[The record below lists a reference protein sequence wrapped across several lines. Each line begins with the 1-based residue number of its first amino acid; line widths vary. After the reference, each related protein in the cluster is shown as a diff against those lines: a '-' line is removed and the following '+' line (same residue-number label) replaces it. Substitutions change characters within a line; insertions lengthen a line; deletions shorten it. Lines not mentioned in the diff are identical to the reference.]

1 MLKIYA
7 SGAARS
13 QRVVWACEEVGAPYE
28 VVELAWPPGADAVF
42 LKINPAG
49 TIPVL
54 EDGPVRLIESLAI
67 CEYVSRTHGGD
78 LTLDP
83 GHPDYWDYLQ
93 LAQFGEA
100 TLQPPLAWAR
110 RFGSKDAEVLDHS
123 REAFAMRL
131 TVIEQRLADGR
142 EFLTAG
148 RFTLA
153 DLSLGFVVTLARTIG
168 LDDLVTPGVAAYRE
182 RLSARPAYRRAYGR
196 GRAEKS

>member
-1 MLKIYA
+1 MLRIYA
-7 SGAARS
+7 SGGARS
-13 QRVVWACEEVGAPYE
+13 QRVIWACEEVGAAYE
-28 VVELAWPPGADAVF
+28 VVEVAWPPGADADF
-42 LKINPAG
+42 LAINPAG

-67 CEYVSRTHGGD
+67 CEYVSRTYGGD

-83 GHPDYWDYLQ
+83 GDPDYWAYLQ

-110 RFGSKDAEVLDHS
+110 RFGRKDAEILDHS
-123 REAFAMRL
+123 RQAFAMRL
-131 TVIEQRLADGR
+131 GAIERRLSDGR

-153 DLSLGFVVTLARTIG
+153 DLSLGFVLSLSKVVGLA
-168 LDDLVTPGVAAYRE
+168 DLMTPRVAAYHAGLR
-182 RLSARPAYRRAYGR
+182 ARPAYRRSYGLEE
-196 GRAEKS
+196 AQ

>member
-1 MLKIYA
+1 MLRIYA

-13 QRVVWACEEVGAPYE
+13 QRVLWACEEVGAPYE
-28 VVELAWPPGADAVF
+28 VVEIAWPPGGDPDF

-67 CEYVSRTHGGD
+67 CEYVSRTYGGD

-83 GHPDYWDYLQ
+83 GDPDYWDYLQ

-110 RFGSKDAEVLDHS
+110 RFGPKDAQALEHS
-123 REAFAMRL
+123 RQAFAMRL

-168 LDDLVTPGVAAYRE
+168 LDDLLTPGVAAYRE
-182 RLSARPAYRRAYGR
+182 RLRARPAYRRAYGLV
-196 GRAEKS
+196 GAGNS

>member
-7 SGAARS
+7 SNTARS
-13 QRVVWACEEVGAPYE
+13 QRVIWACEEVGAAYE
-28 VVELAWPPGADAVF
+28 VVEVSWPPAGHPDFLAV
-42 LKINPAG
+42 NPAG

-78 LTLDP
+78 LTIDP
-83 GHPDYWDYLQ
+83 GDPDYYDYLQ

-100 TLQPPLAWAR
+100 TLQPPVAWAR
-110 RFGSKDAEVLDHS
+110 RFGPMATQALDHARRS
-123 REAFAMRL
+123 FATRL

-153 DLSLGFVVTLARTIG
+153 DLSLGFVVTTARDVG
-168 LDDLVTPGVAAYRE
+168 LGDLLTPNVIAYRD
-182 RLSARPAYRRAYGR
+182 RLHARPAFRRAYGL
-196 GRAEKS
+196 EKPE